1 MIQHLLR
8 SQGLG
13 VNDYSLT
20 LDALHLQHPRLLV
33 AVGMRVAPHPPHRS
47 QRAELPHWAP
57 TSGSDVH
64 NQTCRIRSIAFGKS
78 SEQAFTAAPLLAL
91 CPVLVLLEQIPLGQA
106 PSLHNLRQRESHP
119 LLFDCFLGVGSKEAP
134 KG

>member
-1 MIQHLLR
+1 MLFM
-8 SQGLG
+8 
-13 VNDYSLT
+13 
-20 LDALHLQHPRLLV
+20 V

-78 SEQAFTAAPLLAL
+78 LLAL
-91 CPVLVLLEQIPLGQA
+91 CPELVLPEQIPLGQA